1 MAFSNT
7 VSLTTNFNVD
17 PYYDDYNET
26 DNYYRILFRPGYGV
40 QARELTQL
48 QTMLQTQ
55 VDRFGEHIFR
65 EGSVV
70 KGCEFALNN
79 SIESIKIRNNDASGS
94 TVNALAFIGQTIV
107 GGSASV
113 EANVFFAV
121 TGDEAND
128 PDLKTLFVQYIKSSA
143 NGTVK

>member
-1 MAFSNT
+1 MAFANT

-70 KGCEFALNN
+70 KGCEFALNRTFH
-79 SIESIKIRNNDASGS
+79 SFTKK
-94 TVNALAFIGQTIV
+94 
-107 GGSASV
+107 
-113 EANVFFAV
+113 
-121 TGDEAND
+121 
-128 PDLKTLFVQYIKSSA
+128 PK
-143 NGTVK
+143 NGT